1 MSAFFKFLLLCA
13 VAICLSTGCRRHV
26 PYRGPA
32 VEKPAV
38 QVLSK
43 YPAGS
48 DLRVLMDD
56 LELENAGVRFR
67 AGLPSGRI
75 SALYFLENGNLHV
88 EAQEGGDGRKLLLSA
103 PYFEPAEGT
112 ITERV
117 SKWDNALEPPTY
129 PGGKY

>member
-1 MSAFFKFLLLCA
+1 MNRIFYILLCA
-13 VAICLSTGCRRHV
+13 AFFILPAGCRRHV

-32 VEKPAV
+32 IEKPAV

-48 DLRVLMDD
+48 DLRGLLDAYNLD
-56 LELENAGVRFR
+56 GAEVRYR
-67 AGLPSGRI
+67 DHQAAGRI

-88 EAQEGGDGRKLLLSA
+88 EAQEAGDGRNLLLST

-117 SKWDNALEPPTY
+117 FKWDNALEPSAY
-129 PGGKY
+129 PGGRQ